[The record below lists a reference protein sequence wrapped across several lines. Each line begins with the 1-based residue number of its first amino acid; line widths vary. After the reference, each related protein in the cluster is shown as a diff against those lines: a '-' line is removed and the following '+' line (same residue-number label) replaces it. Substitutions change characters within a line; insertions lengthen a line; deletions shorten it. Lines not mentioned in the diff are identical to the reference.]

1 MRFLIYVIIFSTFLN
16 ASYISWRG
24 DYEGAHKEALKEN
37 KHLLV
42 LLVDKNTQSAKEVI
56 QKIFMNQE
64 YIEVINREFIAV
76 LITKGQNSSYPIE
89 LLYTLEYPTL
99 FFLDRYELYSCEPIE
114 RVITPNIVNSHLNLC
129 Y

>member
-1 MRFLIYVIIFSTFLN
+1 MRFLIFLLLINITLN
-16 ASYISWRG
+16 ASFVRWHG
-24 DYEGAHKEALKEN
+24 DYESAHREALKEN

-42 LLVDKNTQSAKEVI
+42 LLVDKDTQSAKELI
-56 QKIFMNQE
+56 QKTFMNQE

-76 LITKGQNSSYPIE
+76 LVTKGQNASYPIE

-114 RVITPNIVNSHLNLC
+114 RVITPNILNTHLNSC